1 MQTADWQINEVNIFV
16 KCSNRFPIH
25 KPDFYK
31 TSSLGIRNVLLL
43 FDTLFDF
50 ISVIIF
56 IFYLSRLQN
65 RFSKKRQLK

>member
-1 MQTADWQINEVNIFV
+1 MQTADWQVNKVNIFV

-50 ISVIIF
+50 IWLFLFFTYQDCKTDFPRNV
-56 IFYLSRLQN
+56 N
-65 RFSKKRQLK
+65 

>member
-1 MQTADWQINEVNIFV
+1 MQTADWQVNKVNIFV

-50 ISVIIF
+50 IWLF
-56 IFYLSRLQN
+56 LFFTY
-65 RFSKKRQLK
+65 